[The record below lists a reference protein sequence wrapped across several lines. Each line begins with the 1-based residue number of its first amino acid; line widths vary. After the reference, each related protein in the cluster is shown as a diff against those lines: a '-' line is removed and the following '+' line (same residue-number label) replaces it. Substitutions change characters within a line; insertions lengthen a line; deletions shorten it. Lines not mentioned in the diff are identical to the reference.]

1 MEQNSGFAYRRVGST
16 GCEILNP
23 NGIVIACTADEL
35 WATWIV
41 ALLNDDP
48 CVRLAQEERLH
59 TACCRMESDSR
70 NNFCNEGKERW
81 MKMLRKN

>member
-1 MEQNSGFAYRRVGST
+1 MEQNNGFAYRRVGST

-23 NGIVIACTADEL
+23 NGIVIAWSIDEL

-48 CVRLAQEERLH
+48 CVRLVRGGEWPQA
-59 TACCRMESDSR
+59 ACCCEGSDSHSEKR
-70 NNFCNEGKERW
+70 
-81 MKMLRKN
+81 L